1 MGRLIEKIKENSEN
15 LKISF
20 MIIVG
25 TLVMVILV
33 YNFIKINNNK
43 SDENFKELPLI
54 QDAEEQIEEYYV
66 TDCCVDYIGNKIID
80 DYFLVYYFKASEN
93 DNIYLKVIYA
103 FERYTDSSVK
113 GWKFKRVVQTWKE
126 EVNET
131 LELE

>member
-1 MGRLIEKIKENSEN
+1 MKKIIEKIKKNSEN
-15 LKISF
+15 LKILS
-20 MIIVG
+20 IILAG
-25 TLVMVILV
+25 ILAMGILG
-33 YNFIKINNNK
+33 YKLIKINNNK
-43 SDENFKELPLI
+43 SDEHFKELPLI
-54 QDAEEQIEEYYV
+54 QDAEEQIEEYYA

-93 DNIYLKVIYA
+93 DNIYLKVIYT

>member
-1 MGRLIEKIKENSEN
+1 MATVLSLFLQTKSILQSAASVNLGR
-15 LKISF
+15 ISW
-20 MIIVG
+20 
-25 TLVMVILV
+25 
-33 YNFIKINNNK
+33 
-43 SDENFKELPLI
+43 
-54 QDAEEQIEEYYV
+54 
-66 TDCCVDYIGNKIID
+66 YIGNKIID

-93 DNIYLKVIYA
+93 DNIYLKVIYT